1 MSILLPNMAEFDT
14 ISELEEEEEEA
25 ATSSS
30 SPSSSSSVS
39 GPDDDEDDEEE
50 EEEEEEEEGEEEEEE
65 EEEEA
70 PPPPRVVS
78 EEHLR
83 RYAPDPVLVRGAGHI
98 TVFGLSNKFDTE
110 FPSVLTGKVAP
121 EEFKTSIGRVNAC
134 LKKALPVNVKWLLCG
149 CLCCCCTLGCSLW
162 PVICLNKRTRRSIQK
177 LIEWENNRLY
187 HKLALHWK
195 LTKRKCETSNM
206 MEYVILIE
214 FLPKYPIFR
223 PD

>member
-39 GPDDDEDDEEE
+39 GPDDDEED

-65 EEEEA
+65 EQVEET

-162 PVICLNKRTRRSIQK
+162 PVICLNKRKINSEVVRVGK
-177 LIEWENNRLY
+177 
-187 HKLALHWK
+187 
-195 LTKRKCETSNM
+195 
-206 MEYVILIE
+206 
-214 FLPKYPIFR
+214 
-223 PD
+223 

>member
-25 ATSSS
+25 AT
-30 SPSSSSSVS
+30 
-39 GPDDDEDDEEE
+39 
-50 EEEEEEEEGEEEEEE
+50 
-65 EEEEA
+65 
-70 PPPPRVVS
+70 

-83 RYAPDPVLVRGAGHI
+83 RYSPDPVLVRGAGHI

-177 LIEWENNRLY
+177 LLEWENNRLY

>member
-30 SPSSSSSVS
+30 SPSSSSPVS
-39 GPDDDEDDEEE
+39 GPYD
-50 EEEEEEEEGEEEEEE
+50 EEEEEEEEGEEEEET
-65 EEEEA
+65 

-83 RYAPDPVLVRGAGHI
+83 RYSPDPVLVRGAGHI

-110 FPSVLTGKVAP
+110 FPSILTGKVAP

-177 LIEWENNRLY
+177 LLEWENNRLN
-187 HKLALHWK
+187 HKE
-195 LTKRKCETSNM
+195 RKFKQIS
-206 MEYVILIE
+206 VILIE

>member
-14 ISELEEEEEEA
+14 ISELEEEEEEEEEA

-30 SPSSSSSVS
+30 PPSSSSSSSSVS
-39 GPDDDEDDEEE
+39 GPDDDEEDEEE
-50 EEEEEEEEGEEEEEE
+50 EEEEEEDEEEGI
-65 EEEEA
+65 EEEA
-70 PPPPRVVS
+70 PPPRRVVS

-121 EEFKTSIGRVNAC
+121 EEFKTSIGRVNSC

-162 PVICLNKRTRRSIQK
+162 PVICLNKRV
-177 LIEWENNRLY
+177 
-187 HKLALHWK
+187 
-195 LTKRKCETSNM
+195 
-206 MEYVILIE
+206 VILTQDWS
-214 FLPKYPIFR
+214 LASST
-223 PD
+223 

>member
-14 ISELEEEEEEA
+14 ISELEEEEEEEAA

-30 SPSSSSSVS
+30 SPSSSSVS
-39 GPDDDEDDEEE
+39 GPDDDEEDEEE
-50 EEEEEEEEGEEEEEE
+50 EEAL
-65 EEEEA
+65 EA

-110 FPSVLTGKVAP
+110 FPSILTGKVAP

-134 LKKALPVNVKWLLCG
+134 LKKALPINVKWLLCG

-177 LIEWENNRLY
+177 LLEWENNRLY

-214 FLPKYPIFR
+214 FVPKYPIFR

>member
-14 ISELEEEEEEA
+14 ISELEEEEEA

-30 SPSSSSSVS
+30 SPSSSSSSSSSVS
-39 GPDDDEDDEEE
+39 GPDEDEEDEEEEDEEEEDEEDEEE
-50 EEEEEEEEGEEEEEE
+50 EEEEEV
-65 EEEEA
+65 

-78 EEHLR
+78 EENLR

-121 EEFKTSIGRVNAC
+121 EEFKTSIGRVNSC

-162 PVICLNKRTRRSIQK
+162 PVICLNKRGCFPQ
-177 LIEWENNRLY
+177 WED
-187 HKLALHWK
+187 
-195 LTKRKCETSNM
+195 
-206 MEYVILIE
+206 
-214 FLPKYPIFR
+214 IFEKS
-223 PD
+223 D

>member
-14 ISELEEEEEEA
+14 ISELEEEEEA
-25 ATSSS
+25 AT
-30 SPSSSSSVS
+30 
-39 GPDDDEDDEEE
+39 
-50 EEEEEEEEGEEEEEE
+50 
-65 EEEEA
+65 
-70 PPPPRVVS
+70 

-121 EEFKTSIGRVNAC
+121 EEFKTSIGRVNGC

-177 LIEWENNRLY
+177 LLEWENNRLY

>member
-1 MSILLPNMAEFDT
+1 MSVLLPNMAEFDT
-14 ISELEEEEEEA
+14 ISELEEEEEEK
-25 ATSSS
+25 
-30 SPSSSSSVS
+30 
-39 GPDDDEDDEEE
+39 
-50 EEEEEEEEGEEEEEE
+50 EEEEEE

-70 PPPPRVVS
+70 VTPSSQSSSSPSVSGPDNDDDEEDEEEEEGASLPPARVVS
-78 EEHLR
+78 EEDLR

-134 LKKALPVNVKWLLCG
+134 LKKAIPVNVRWLLCG

-162 PVICLNKRTRRSIQK
+162 PVICLSKRSRRSIQK
-177 LIEWENNRLY
+177 ILEWENNRLY

-206 MEYVILIE
+206 MEYVIIIE